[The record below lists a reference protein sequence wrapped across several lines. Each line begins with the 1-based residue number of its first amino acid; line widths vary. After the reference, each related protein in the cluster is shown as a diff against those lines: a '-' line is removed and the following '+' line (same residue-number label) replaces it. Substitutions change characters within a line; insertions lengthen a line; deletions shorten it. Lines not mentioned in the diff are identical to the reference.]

1 MTTLR
6 IFLSFIPPP
15 IVVSFEGEQEVKKKE
30 EEEEEEKKEEEEEEE
45 KEEKEEEEERRGNY
59 ATREIVRGS
68 VTLSI
73 SMGSAIWDMGYA
85 IRITTCGSW
94 RIG

>member
-1 MTTLR
+1 M
-6 IFLSFIPPP
+6 
-15 IVVSFEGEQEVKKKE
+15 EEKE
-30 EEEEEEKKEEEEEEE
+30 EEEDDEEEKKEEEEEEV
-45 KEEKEEEEERRGNY
+45 KEGEEEEEERRGNY